1 MSSIENETV
10 RSPLLS
16 AIHRHWV
23 LFLIEGIVLVVF
35 GAIAI
40 VLPGIAALAVTIL
53 LGWLFLFSGVLGLV
67 TTIWMRQL
75 PGFWWSLLSALLAI
89 ITGIALLAWP
99 FGGVLSLTLVLAV
112 FFVIEGAASIMYAL
126 DHRREFTGRW
136 GWMLASGVIDLVLAM
151 LILVGFPGTASW
163 AIGLLVGINMLMGGV
178 ALMAMALHA
187 RTRDSTG
194 DTITVAPDCVL
205 ARARVPTLDRQRLRS
220 RPPTL

>member
-1 MSSIENETV
+1 MSSIENETA

-53 LGWLFLFSGVLGLV
+53 LGWLFLLSGILGLA

-89 ITGIALLAWP
+89 ITGTALLAWP
-99 FGGVLSLTLVLAV
+99 FGGVLSLTLVLAI

-187 RTRDSTG
+187 RANDTTG
-194 DTITVAPDCVL
+194 DTIAG
-205 ARARVPTLDRQRLRS
+205 RA
-220 RPPTL
+220 

>member
-53 LGWLFLFSGVLGLV
+53 LGWLFLLSGILGLA

-89 ITGIALLAWP
+89 ITGTALLAWP

-112 FFVIEGAASIMYAL
+112 FFVIEGVASIMYAL

-187 RTRDSTG
+187 RSDTTG
-194 DTITVAPDCVL
+194 DTTTG
-205 ARARVPTLDRQRLRS
+205 RT
-220 RPPTL
+220 

>member
-1 MSSIENETV
+1 MSSIENETA

-53 LGWLFLFSGVLGLV
+53 LGWLFLLSGILGLA

-89 ITGIALLAWP
+89 ITGTALLAWP
-99 FGGVLSLTLVLAV
+99 FGGVLSLTLVLAI

-187 RTRDSTG
+187 RTGDSTG
-194 DTITVAPDCVL
+194 DTITG
-205 ARARVPTLDRQRLRS
+205 RA
-220 RPPTL
+220 